1 MSGKR
6 PEVCILGTFHMRN
19 NEALLSDRRQAE
31 MVEVIS
37 KISTF
42 KPTKIAVEMEVDQH
56 ELLNQK
62 YKQFLSGN
70 FRLELSE
77 IYQIGFRAAFESE
90 LKAIHPIDWMGTPS
104 ASFGDIQKWLEEHQP
119 ALYNELFDDFTVPN
133 LSDEKSLLDYYKE
146 LNESSWLD
154 YLHSFYVNTAR
165 IGDFNHYV
173 GIEWLSW
180 WYKRNLIIFSNL
192 SRLIQSNDKRIL
204 LIIGCSHNTIIQN
217 FLDESG
223 TCDVVDAM
231 TLLEK

>member
-1 MSGKR
+1 MDKNR

-19 NEALLSDRRQAE
+19 NEALLSARRQNE
-31 MVEVIS
+31 MLEVIS
-37 KISTF
+37 KISSF

-56 ELLNQK
+56 KLLNQK

-77 IYQIGFRAAFESE
+77 VYQIGFRAAFESE
-90 LKAIHPIDWMGTPS
+90 LKEIHPIDWMGTPS
-104 ASFGDIQKWLEEHQP
+104 ASFGDIQKWLQEQQP
-119 ALYNELFDDFTVPN
+119 ALYSELFDNFSVPPLTN
-133 LSDEKSLLDYYKE
+133 EKSVLDYYKE

-192 SRLIQSNDKRIL
+192 TRLIESQNERIL
-204 LIIGCSHNTIIQN
+204 LIIGCSHNAIIN
-217 FLDESG
+217 KFLKESG
-223 TCDVVDAM
+223 TCEVVDPLI
-231 TLLEK
+231 LLA